1 MRNLW
6 LDLALRFVLGGG
18 TIVICYILSVILPW
32 KAFAGIFAAF
42 PAVMIAAVSMAG
54 IREGSRSAGEVAGGA
69 VVGMLGCATCV
80 LTAIFCMAYFH
91 SWQTGLS
98 ISLVVWFISSVF
110 YFKFLGSI
118 MHKRTARD

>member
-1 MRNLW
+1 MKNLW

-54 IREGSRSAGEVAGGA
+54 IGDGSRSAGEVAGGA

-80 LTAIFCMAYFH
+80 LTAIFCMAYFR
-91 SWQTGLS
+91 SWQVGLS
-98 ISLVVWFISSVF
+98 ISLVVWFISSIF
-110 YFKFLGSI
+110 YFKVMGHI
-118 MHKRTARD
+118 KNKKVVKG